1 MNPAIFRQYDIRGIA
16 ETDLTDDVVRSIGK
30 AFGTIIRRAGLKKIA
45 LGSDVRLSS
54 NRLRNAL
61 SEGILSTGCDVIDVG
76 VVPTPVLYFSIFHY
90 LTDGGVMITGSH
102 NPKEYNGFKMCKG
115 ETAIYGDEIQN
126 LKKIIEKKDFIKG
139 KGRMESKEPVD
150 AYIELLKT
158 KVKIERPL
166 KVIVDPGN
174 GTAGPIARR
183 LFKDLGCE
191 VECIYCEPNGN
202 FPNHLPDPTVPEY
215 IVDLIRLVKDKKADL
230 GIGYDGDGDRIGV
243 IDENG
248 NIIWGDKLLAL
259 FSKEILE
266 KKKGLPI
273 IFEVKCSQGL
283 VEFIESHGGVP
294 IMWKTGH
301 SLIKAKMKEENSPL
315 AGEMSGHMFFKDN
328 YYGYDDAIFA
338 SLRLLQII
346 SKTDEP
352 LSKLAYE
359 IPYYHSTPEIRV
371 DCSDETKFGVVEKVR
386 DYFKQNYDVIDID
399 GVRVLF
405 GDGWGLVRASNTQPV
420 LVLRFEAKTEE
431 RLEEIKNIVLNKLK
445 EFPSVEL
452 KEA

>member
-1 MNPAIFRQYDIRGIA
+1 MNPAIFRQYDIRGLA
-16 ETDLTDDVVRSIGK
+16 ETDLTDDVVCSIGK
-30 AFGTIIRRAGLKKIA
+30 AFGTIIRRAELKKIA
-45 LGSDVRLSS
+45 LGTDVRLSS
-54 NRLRNAL
+54 HRLKDAL

-90 LTDGGVMITGSH
+90 LTDGGIMITGSH
-102 NPKEYNGFKMCKG
+102 NPKEYNGFKLCKG
-115 ETAIYGDEIQN
+115 ETTIYGDEIQD

-139 KGRMESKEPVD
+139 KGSIESKDPVD

-166 KVIVDPGN
+166 KIIVDPGN
-174 GTAGPIARR
+174 GTAGPIARK

-191 VECIYCEPNGN
+191 VECIYCEPDGN

-215 IVDLIRLVKDKKADL
+215 IVDLIRLVKGEKADL

-301 SLIKAKMKEENSPL
+301 SLIKAKMKEEDSPL

-352 LSKLAYE
+352 LSKLASE

-371 DCSDETKFGVVEKVR
+371 DCSDETKFGIVEKVR
-386 DYFKQNYDVIDID
+386 DYFKKNYDVIDID

-431 RLEEIKNIVLNKLK
+431 RLEEIKKIVLNKLR
-445 EFPSVEL
+445 EFPSVGL
-452 KEA
+452 KDT

>member
-1 MNPAIFRQYDIRGIA
+1 MNPAIFRQYDIRGLA
-16 ETDLTDDVVRSIGK
+16 ETDLTDDVVCSIGK
-30 AFGTIIRRAGLKKIA
+30 AFGTIIRRAELKKIA

-54 NRLRNAL
+54 NRLKDAL

-90 LTDGGVMITGSH
+90 ATDGGIMITGSH
-102 NPKEYNGFKMCKG
+102 NPKEYNGFKLCKG
-115 ETAIYGDEIQN
+115 ETTIYGDEIQD

-139 KGRMESKEPVD
+139 KGSMESKDPVD

-166 KVIVDPGN
+166 KIIVDPGN
-174 GTAGPIARR
+174 GTAGPIARK

-191 VECIYCEPNGN
+191 VECIYCEPDGN

-215 IVDLIRLVKDKKADL
+215 IVDLIRLVKGEKADL

-243 IDENG
+243 IDELG

-352 LSKLAYE
+352 LSKLASE

-371 DCSDETKFGVVEKVR
+371 DCSDETKFGIVEKVR
-386 DYFKQNYDVIDID
+386 DYFKKNYDVIDID

-431 RLEEIKNIVLNKLK
+431 RLEEIKKIVLNKLR
-445 EFPSVEL
+445 EFPSVGL
-452 KEA
+452 KDT

>member
-16 ETDLTDDVVRSIGK
+16 ETDLTDDVVCSIGK
-30 AFGTIIRRAGLKKIA
+30 AFGTIIRRAELKKIA
-45 LGSDVRLSS
+45 FGSDVRLSS
-54 NRLRNAL
+54 NRLKDAL

-90 LTDGGVMITGSH
+90 ATDGGIMITGSH
-102 NPKEYNGFKMCKG
+102 NPKEYNGFKLCKG
-115 ETAIYGDEIQN
+115 ETTIYGDEIQD

-139 KGRMESKEPVD
+139 KGSMESKNPVD
-150 AYIELLKT
+150 AYIKLLKT

-166 KVIVDPGN
+166 KIIVDPGN
-174 GTAGPIARR
+174 GTAGPIARK

-191 VECIYCEPNGN
+191 VECIYCEPDGN

-215 IVDLIRLVKDKKADL
+215 IVDLIRLVKGEKADL

-243 IDENG
+243 IDELG

-301 SLIKAKMKEENSPL
+301 SLIKAKMKEEDSPL

-352 LSKLAYE
+352 LSKLASE

-371 DCSDETKFGVVEKVR
+371 DCSDETKFGIVEKVR
-386 DYFKQNYDVIDID
+386 DYFKKNYDVIDID

-431 RLEEIKNIVLNKLK
+431 RLEEIKKIVLNKLR
-445 EFPSVEL
+445 EFPSIGL
-452 KEA
+452 KDT

>member
-1 MNPAIFRQYDIRGIA
+1 MNPAIFRQYDIRGLA
-16 ETDLTDDVVRSIGK
+16 ETDLTDDVVCSIGK
-30 AFGTIIRRAGLKKIA
+30 AFGTIIRRAELKKIA

-54 NRLRNAL
+54 NRLKDAL

-90 LTDGGVMITGSH
+90 FTDGGIMITGSH
-102 NPKEYNGFKMCKG
+102 NPKEYNGFKLCKG
-115 ETAIYGDEIQN
+115 ETTIYGDEIQD

-139 KGRMESKEPVD
+139 KGSIESKDPVD

-166 KVIVDPGN
+166 KIIVDPGN
-174 GTAGPIARR
+174 GTAGPIARK

-191 VECIYCEPNGN
+191 VECIYCEPDGN

-215 IVDLIRLVKDKKADL
+215 IVDLIRLVKGEKADL

-243 IDENG
+243 IDELG

-352 LSKLAYE
+352 LSKLASE

-371 DCSDETKFGVVEKVR
+371 DCSDETKFGIVEKVR
-386 DYFKQNYDVIDID
+386 DYFKKNYDVIDID

-431 RLEEIKNIVLNKLK
+431 RLEEIKKIVLNKLR
-445 EFPSVEL
+445 EFPSVGL
-452 KEA
+452 KDT